1 MAGPLPDPNRRRRNP
16 PTIPVTKLPAAGRK
30 GRAPAVPSWV
40 KLGKSGKAWWA
51 WAWSTPQA
59 AGWGVGMG
67 FESLLARRA
76 SLEDDLSALAE
87 VEGLDIGELM
97 EYESY
102 RKVRAAIQRVAALS
116 VGRLQIF
123 KEVRELDDRLGLTPK
138 GMAALRW
145 TIVAEK
151 PELPA
156 KTEVARIDD
165 YRSRLG

>member
-1 MAGPLPDPNRRRRNP
+1 
-16 PTIPVTKLPAAGRK
+16 
-30 GRAPAVPSWV
+30 
-40 KLGKSGKAWWA
+40 
-51 WAWSTPQA
+51 
-59 AGWGVGMG
+59 MG
-67 FESLLARRA
+67 FESLVARRA

-97 EYESY
+97 EYESF

-156 KTEVARIDD
+156 KAEVARIDD